1 MKQIS
6 KLLKLVILTTV
17 GITVFTSCW
26 KDKTLL
32 DRENQYPNLDITPSY
47 GLPLCTYDVTCEN
60 LLNYLNEEYLDK
72 TFDVEF
78 KAEEDY
84 LGYFIYNQTTAN
96 CTIDYTENPLHV
108 SGDFPMIE
116 VISND
121 TFIVHQ
127 AQIRGYATNY
137 SNNSLYLDNALLYYL
152 NSNGDR
158 KDISI
163 TLAEPYIPNQP
174 RATHVFDAVANEPM
188 DLLGYGNTVYYDFQ
202 GHLDGGTD
210 TSGSMDIT
218 PEIHVPAWIT
228 LYNCTANDT
237 VYLDEVDLENIL
249 SYNDSIADGKIRITG
264 LSLRTSFINYFP
276 FAATVTCML
285 MDSNMNDLGLLI
297 DHPVTLDAGVTN
309 ASYKVV
315 TPAEKRVQID
325 MKEGDQLY
333 ENLKK
338 TRYLKLIENYSSYN
352 HKDVKLF
359 KENYLRIKLSVAFQ
373 TDVKGNLNDIIES
386 F

>member
-1 MKQIS
+1 M
-6 KLLKLVILTTV
+6 
-17 GITVFTSCW
+17 
-26 KDKTLL
+26 
-32 DRENQYPNLDITPSY
+32 
-47 GLPLCTYDVTCEN
+47 
-60 LLNYLNEEYLDK
+60 
-72 TFDVEF
+72 
-78 KAEEDY
+78 
-84 LGYFIYNQTTAN
+84 
-96 CTIDYTENPLHV
+96 
-108 SGDFPMIE
+108 
-116 VISND
+116 
-121 TFIVHQ
+121 
-127 AQIRGYATNY
+127 
-137 SNNSLYLDNALLYYL
+137 
-152 NSNGDR
+152 
-158 KDISI
+158 
-163 TLAEPYIPNQP
+163 AEPYIPNQP

-297 DHPVTLDAGVTN
+297 DHPVTLDAGATN
-309 ASYKVV
+309 ANYKVV